1 MIIDY
6 SNVMELR
13 ENELLFLLQIE
24 MIHLLLERH
33 EDIKFL
39 EHSIVESEKMYYYH
53 LNRRMLYGD
62 AFRYVSEFLLNK
74 TTIIM
79 NADCYLADG
88 FQKLDKNILRKDT
101 IYALTRHETPKAIK
115 HCGAK
120 DFCAAQAKY
129 IGSHDAFV
137 LNLAEPLHRSVL
149 DSLMVRQDIVGVEKF
164 VIFILRVLGKF
175 TVKNPCHFLFIF
187 HNHCTKFRQKQRRL
201 IHGKRFNVLYLANVP
216 RWKTNAP
223 FSGL

>member
-1 MIIDY
+1 MSWLFLNK
-6 SNVMELR
+6 SNVI
-13 ENELLFLLQIE
+13 LFLMQVD

-39 EHSIVESEKMYYYH
+39 EHSIAQSDKMYYYS

-62 AFRYVSEFLLNK
+62 AFRYISEFLPNK

-79 NADCYLADG
+79 NADCYLGNG
-88 FQKLDKNILRKDT
+88 FQKLDINILRKGT
-101 IYALTRHETPKAIK
+101 IYALTRHETPKAIRK
-115 HCGAK
+115 CEVK

-129 IGSHDAFV
+129 IGSQDAFV
-137 LNLAEPLHRSVL
+137 LNLAKPLPSNVL
-149 DSLMVRQDIVGVEKF
+149 DTLMVRQDIVGVEKF

-175 TVKNPCHFLFIF
+175 TVKNPCHTLLIF
-187 HNHCTKFRQKQRRL
+187 HNHCTKFRHKQRRL
-201 IHGKRFNVLYLANVP
+201 IHGKRFNILYLANVP